1 MCILQHNLGNNK
13 VTYYSTKEEIEKL
26 DDLAVANGLEIR
38 QMMELAGWHILA
50 VFDELKIPKTAK
62 VVVVCGKGNKGGDGL
77 SATHHLINQGWKVDV
92 VFISKE
98 LVANVQHQFNLLR
111 KMKAAMINYSD
122 NKKKAER
129 AIKSSDVIIDALIGY
144 HLKGAPRGDY
154 ADVIMVINSASKKVI
169 AYDIPTGIDATT
181 GECFDPSIEATV
193 TLTLALPKKAFK
205 FEEAKNKSGQI
216 FLADIGIPAFIY
228 DQISP
233 NSRPRFKAGQKS
245 IIKL

>member
-1 MCILQHNLGNNK
+1 MI
-13 VTYYSTKEEIEKL
+13 YYATAKEIEKL

-38 QMMELAGWHILA
+38 QMMELSGWHILN
-50 VFDELKIPKTAK
+50 VFSELKISKTAK
-62 VVVVCGKGNKGGDGL
+62 VVVACGKGNKGGDGL
-77 SATHHLINQGWKVDV
+77 SATRHLINYGWKVEV
-92 VFISKE
+92 VLMSKE
-98 LVANVQHQFNLLR
+98 LAPNAQHQFNLLR
-111 KMKAAMINYSD
+111 KMKAATINYSD
-122 NKKKAER
+122 YREKSER
-129 AIKSSDVIIDALIGY
+129 AIKSSNVIIDALIGY
-144 HLKGAPRGDY
+144 HLKGAPRDNY
-154 ADVIMVINSASKKVI
+154 AEVIRVINSASKKVI

>member
-77 SATHHLINQGWKVDV
+77 SATHHLINHNWKVEL
-92 VFISKE
+92 VFITKE
-98 LVANVQHQFNLLR
+98 LVVNAQHQFNLLR

-154 ADVIMVINSASKKVI
+154 ADVIRTINSSGKKVI

-181 GECFDPSIEATV
+181 GECFNPSIRADA

-205 FEEAKNKSGQI
+205 SEKAKKQSGQI